1 MGELASD
8 KNLNQGVALSSVD
21 WRPAE
26 GWHGFVRPDFSA
38 MFIEGETACGKHMT
52 EEALLSSSAAAVT
65 LCSLLP
71 GTFLSSFV
79 SGSLPC
85 PTSPSLLFSF
95 RRILLFE
102 YLPTVCNCTMCL
114 PGAQGDQETG
124 SDPRELELRTVV
136 CYCVSAGN

>member
-65 LCSLLP
+65 LCCLELFSLPLSQAPSLALHLLHYSSLLDGFYCLSICPLCVIALCVCLVPKETRRRGQIP
-71 GTFLSSFV
+71 GNWS
-79 SGSLPC
+79 
-85 PTSPSLLFSF
+85 
-95 RRILLFE
+95 
-102 YLPTVCNCTMCL
+102 
-114 PGAQGDQETG
+114 
-124 SDPRELELRTVV
+124 
-136 CYCVSAGN
+136 